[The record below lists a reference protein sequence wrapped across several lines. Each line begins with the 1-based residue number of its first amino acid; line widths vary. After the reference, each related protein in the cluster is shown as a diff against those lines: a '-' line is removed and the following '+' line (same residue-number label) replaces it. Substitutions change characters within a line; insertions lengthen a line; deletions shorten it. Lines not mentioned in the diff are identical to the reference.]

1 MKRLM
6 TVLLVFSFLLLSLAT
21 SLVQA
26 QTPTPSA
33 SVGSAT
39 PTKTATGTAASATHA
54 RGVPP
59 PVTAPSA
66 STPAGTRGVPPTV
79 GPVAP
84 TTTTTAT
91 APVTRPGTAKPAGAT
106 ATASRT
112 GTAKPAGASTPNVV
126 TTPNTAI
133 GAQRFQTFIRQRITD
148 RQDLA
153 VNVATGNLLLHG
165 REMDIKGT
173 GLDLAFDRYANSLS
187 TLTDTLLGTGGTLGI
202 GPDVRLQVNGDG
214 SVLYF
219 GPSGYQVTFAVQGSG
234 YTTPTGLDATL
245 TKNGDGT
252 FTLAFH
258 QSGVK
263 DTFATSGA
271 LTAETDR
278 NGNTITIAYN
288 ADGTVSG
295 ITDTQGRLFHFQY
308 GTQDNGQKR
317 IDYISDPNQPGNNVV
332 QYLYFQNRL
341 SGVNNAAGEDT
352 SYVYD
357 STTGLMN
364 QINDPRG
371 SQIRFTYDS
380 SNRVQTITHVTSG
393 STGPTTTFTY
403 NSGSTVVTDANNHTT
418 TYTDDGMGRVMQTLD
433 ALGHTQATT
442 YSPDSNVLTYT
453 DSATKT
459 WHFTYGA
466 NNGESMTQMQMPTG
480 ATMKLAY
487 TDSVNPYSPTSF
499 TDAQGNMQQ
508 YVYDA
513 NGNQMSAK
521 NGLAGNNTTHATYN
535 SNGTVATTTDALG
548 HVTTDGY
555 DAGNKNL
562 TSITPP
568 APLGTVM
575 IGYDADSRI
584 TQVTDGTGNVANLT
598 YDASDRVRNDNYVN
612 GPSIAYGFDS
622 NGNATYVNDPNGS
635 QNFTYDAL
643 NRQLTKSLP
652 GSGGPFTY
660 SYDGVG
666 NLTSLQDAGGT
677 VGYHYNAVNL
687 LDTLT
692 EPNNA
697 QTTFAYDPTGNR
709 TGTSYPNGVTLT
721 AGYDASGRLMSI
733 AGAKGGTA
741 LTGFGYS
748 YAQGAND
755 TSLRQSMTNS
765 VTNVTTTYTYD
776 AVNRLL
782 GAVNP
787 AQNNQYSYDGVG
799 NRLTATLNGTSPF
812 TAPTYNAANE
822 LTAVNG
828 ITLGYDANGNET
840 GRSAGLTAFTDNQA
854 NQTTSIT
861 PSGSSALSLTYA
873 GQTQTSR
880 DTKGGTSY
888 ANSLLGVS
896 SETTNGTTTYYT
908 RDNGGRLIDERV
920 GSNSYY
926 YLFDG
931 LGSVVALTDGTGAAV
946 NTYTYDP
953 YGNVTPGAS
962 NSGANPWQYT
972 GGYLDSET
980 GLVKLGQRYYDPS
993 FGRFTQL
1000 DPLGGGYVYTND
1012 NPVNF
1017 TDLTGLDDDDGG
1029 SGGSGPP
1036 KEPIPPKPIPPI
1048 PPGIGDATMGD
1059 VMGEAMGGFKPPKPV
1074 SPPEF
1079 IGRVGGDPEP
1089 IGTGGGKIVGG
1100 DIGGGIS
1107 DIFIDIIKKLFG

>member
-1 MKRLM
+1 MKRLV
-6 TVLLVFSFLLLSLAT
+6 TVLLVVSFLLLSFAT
-21 SLVQA
+21 ALVQA
-26 QTPTPSA
+26 QTPTPNA
-33 SVGSAT
+33 PVGSAT
-39 PTKTATGTAASATHA
+39 PTKTATGRAASATPA
-54 RGVPP
+54 RSVPP

-66 STPAGTRGVPPTV
+66 STPAGTRGAPPTV
-79 GPVAP
+79 GTVAP
-84 TTTTTAT
+84 TATTA
-91 APVTRPGTAKPAGAT
+91 PT

-112 GTAKPAGASTPNVV
+112 GTAKPAGAITPNVV

-403 NSGSTVVTDANNHTT
+403 NSGNTVVTDANNHTT
-418 TYTDDGMGRVMQTLD
+418 TYTDDAMGRVTGVVD
-433 ALGHTQATT
+433 ALGHQQATT

-453 DSATKT
+453 DAASKM
-459 WHFTYGA
+459 WRFTYGA
-466 NNGESMTQMQMPTG
+466 NSGESMTQMQAPTG

-487 TDSVNPYSPTSF
+487 TDTVNPYSPTSF
-499 TDAQGNMQQ
+499 TDAQGNPAQ
-508 YVYDA
+508 YTYDP
-513 NGNQMSAK
+513 NGNQMSTK
-521 NGLAGNNTTHATYN
+521 NGLTGNNTAKATYN
-535 SNGTVATTTDALG
+535 SNGTVATTTDANG
-548 HVTTDGY
+548 NVTTDGY

-562 TSITPP
+562 TGITPP
-568 APLGTVM
+568 APLGAVA
-575 IGYDADSRI
+575 IQYDADSRI
-584 TQVTDGTGNVANLT
+584 TQVTDGKGNVANLN
-598 YDASDRVRNDNYVN
+598 YDASDRVRNINYVN
-612 GPSIAYGFDS
+612 GPSIAYGFDA

-643 NRQLTKSLP
+643 NRQTQKTLP

-660 SYDGVG
+660 AYDGVG

-677 VGYHYNAVNL
+677 VAYHYTAVNL

-692 EPNNA
+692 EPNSA
-697 QTTFAYDPTGNR
+697 QTTFAYDNTGNR
-709 TGTSYPNGVTLT
+709 TGSTYPNGVTLT
-721 AGYDASGRLMSI
+721 AGYDASGRLTNI

-765 VTNVTTTYTYD
+765 VTNVTTTYSYD

-782 GAVNP
+782 GAVNR

-799 NRLTATLNGTSPF
+799 NRLTATLNGTSTF

-908 RDNGGRLIDERV
+908 RDNGGRLIGERI

-931 LGSVVALTDGTGAAV
+931 LGSVVAVTDGTGAAAD
-946 NTYTYDP
+946 TYTYDP
-953 YGNVTPGAS
+953 YGQVTPGGS
-962 NSGANPWQYT
+962 NSVPNPWQYT

-980 GLVKLGQRYYDPS
+980 GLVKLGQRYYDPTL
-993 FGRFTQL
+993 GRFTQQ
-1000 DPLGGGYVYTND
+1000 DPVPSGNLYVYVGD

-1017 TDLTGLDDDDGG
+1017 TDPTGLFNPGEVAKGLFDTAVGVAEVNVGYSLVATDLFDYTPLDIPVTLAGG
-1029 SGGSGPP
+1029 YIFGKGV
-1036 KEPIPPKPIPPI
+1036 
-1048 PPGIGDATMGD
+1048 D
-1059 VMGEAMGGFKPPKPV
+1059 
-1074 SPPEF
+1074 
-1079 IGRVGGDPEP
+1079 
-1089 IGTGGGKIVGG
+1089 TGL
-1100 DIGGGIS
+1100 GGIKEVVNGAS
-1107 DIFIDIIKKLFG
+1107 G